1 VKFLLLIHNNAEAL
15 QEFTEQQLVEMA
27 GGPAAVAATAREL
40 FATGELVSILGL
52 NDPGEEK
59 DIQLVAG
66 TPVISDRP
74 LLETKEFLAG
84 AMVLHCASV
93 ERALEIAA
101 RIPLASFRRVELREI
116 RLDQDDFLS
125 QMDGFL
131 TEPGES

>member
-1 VKFLLLIHNNAEAL
+1 VKFLLLIHNNLEAL
-15 QEFTEQQLVEMA
+15 QKFTEQELIEMS
-27 GGPAAVAATAREL
+27 GGREEIAATAREL
-40 FATGELVSILGL
+40 LGTGELVSILGL
-52 NDPGEEK
+52 KDPGEEK

-101 RIPLASFRRVELREI
+101 RIPLANFRRVELREV
-116 RLDQDDFLS
+116 RLDQDDFLA
-125 QMDGFL
+125 QLDTFA
-131 TEPGES
+131 EPGES

>member
-1 VKFLLLIHNNAEAL
+1 VKFLLLIHNNLEAL
-15 QEFTEQQLVEMA
+15 QKFTEQELIAMS
-27 GGPAAVAATAREL
+27 GGREEIAATAREL
-40 FATGELVSILGL
+40 LGTGELVSILGL
-52 NDPGEEK
+52 KDPGEEK

-101 RIPLASFRRVELREI
+101 RIPLANFRRVELREV
-116 RLDQDDFLS
+116 RLDQDDFLA
-125 QMDGFL
+125 QLDTFA
-131 TEPGES
+131 EPGES